1 MEAELLTSR
10 FEMDELLSKIHPDMR
25 HNSDP
30 HKAKAGRRLAV
41 RLLVGGRDGASGT
54 EQSSDGREVSE
65 RRGRRMHKS
74 ASEANVKGAGSRG
87 GHALAGSMGALTGSG
102 KALNGSAMKAQL
114 RAEQEE
120 LAYLGMEAERIESSG
135 VIDIVNDDGAA
146 FPKHL
151 SWNYRGLDITPK
163 CSSGAEAGADR
174 DREAGVESV
183 LASWAQERRELEAQV
198 GALKAELKRK
208 ERELKAA
215 GKAKAAAGRE
225 VDAVWGQVSA
235 LEAQLHELQG
245 DKSALEKEI
254 EGLRALHVSSARDSG
269 ESAGARAADTEMAG
283 MLKMVGDFS
292 RRLALADDAVRRA
305 EAKNGELSVRAFS
318 ILPVLPPFPLAPS
331 HSCLSPFCASLLVPC
346 PACDLRHCAERVKAS
361 EAQLR
366 GTREA
371 LRTAQEERD
380 ALAAEMKE
388 ALDSWACTGS
398 AHPTPPSATPGTGGG
413 SGSGGM
419 GVGASRP
426 SAPLVE
432 HMGEAM
438 AGNGFPGAAQAMHAM
453 QHWQQRAWDIAGA
466 SKSGRRGYSAGGGV
480 RRPPR
485 DPKTWAVQFDAL
497 SCSPSP
503 P

>member
-1 MEAELLTSR
+1 MEADLLTSR
-10 FEMDELLSKIHPDMR
+10 FEMDELLSKINPDLR
-25 HNSDP
+25 HDSDS

-41 RLLVGGRDGASGT
+41 RLLVGGMDGASST

-74 ASEANVKGAGSRG
+74 ASEANVMGTGLPG
-87 GHALAGSMGALTGSG
+87 GCAVAGSMGALTGSG
-102 KALNGSAMKAQL
+102 KWVNGSAMRAQL

-120 LAYLGMEAERIESSG
+120 LAFLGMEAERIERSG
-135 VIDIVNDDGAA
+135 VIDIVNHDGDGGA

-163 CSSGAEAGADR
+163 GSSSAAAGADR
-174 DREAGVESV
+174 DGGPGVESV
-183 LASWAQERRELEAQV
+183 LASWAQERRELAGQV

-235 LEAQLHELQG
+235 LEAQLHDVQG
-245 DKSALEKEI
+245 DKAALEKEI

-305 EAKNGELSVRAFS
+305 EAKNDQL
-318 ILPVLPPFPLAPS
+318 
-331 HSCLSPFCASLLVPC
+331 
-346 PACDLRHCAERVKAS
+346 AERLKAS
-361 EAQLR
+361 EAELR

-388 ALDSWACTGS
+388 ALDTWACTGS
-398 AHPTPPSATPGTGGG
+398 ALPTPPLPPLAQ
-413 SGSGGM
+413 
-419 GVGASRP
+419 GAAAAVAAAAAAAAWVWASSP
-426 SAPLVE
+426 SVALVE

-438 AGNGFPGAAQAMHAM
+438 GRIRFPGAAQPTHAM
-453 QHWQQRAWDIAGA
+453 QQRQQRAWDIAAA
-466 SKSGRRGYSAGGGV
+466 SKSGRRGYSGGGGV

-485 DPKTWAVQFDAL
+485 DSKTWAVQFHAL